1 MFELEGPGSTGFELS
16 PITSG
21 DDEDLESN
29 DSGSKIAVSGNRAIS
44 RFPGQQAQ
52 TGFEHS
58 LITSTD

>member
-44 RFPGQQAQ
+44 RFPWSAGPNGVR
-52 TGFEHS
+52 T
-58 LITSTD
+58 